1 MDNLIFKLP
10 KYPFDYLLLTD
21 LLKGYSYP
29 RNKINSLLKKGI
41 IIRVKKGLYLLSPE
55 FGGVAD
61 QYMLANL
68 IYGPSYIS
76 LDSALSFWSLIPE
89 RVETITSI
97 SNKRNKY
104 FKTPVGNFSYQYS
117 NDKIFY
123 KGITIQEN
131 SNSGYLIAS
140 KEKALCDKIVSMKE
154 IETINDMD
162 TYLKDDLRIDF
173 NELSGL
179 DMDLLS
185 DIANVYSSNSVE
197 ILNRWYI
204 ENFNRKV

>member
-21 LLKGYSYP
+21 LLKAYSYP
-29 RNKINSLLKKGI
+29 RNKINSLLKKRI

-55 FGGVAD
+55 FGGVTD
-61 QYMLANL
+61 QFMLANL

-76 LDSALSFWSLIPE
+76 LDSALSFWNLIPE
-89 RVETITSI
+89 RVETITSVT
-97 SNKRNKY
+97 NKRNKY
-104 FKTPVGNFSYQYS
+104 FKTPVGNFSYQYI

-123 KGITIQEN
+123 KGVMIQEK

-140 KEKALCDKIVSMKE
+140 KEKALCDKIASVKG

-162 TYLKDDLRIDF
+162 NYLKDDLRIDF
-173 NELSGL
+173 NELDAL
-179 DMDLLS
+179 DMDLLW
-185 DIANVYSSNSVE
+185 DIANVYSSNSPG
-197 ILNRWYI
+197 IFKRWYI
-204 ENFNRKV
+204 ENFSRKV